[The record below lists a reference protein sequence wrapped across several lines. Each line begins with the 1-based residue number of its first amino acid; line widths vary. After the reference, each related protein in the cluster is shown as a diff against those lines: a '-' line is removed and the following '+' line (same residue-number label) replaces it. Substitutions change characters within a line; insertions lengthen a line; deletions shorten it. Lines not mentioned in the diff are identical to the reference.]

1 MDQDKSPLAKELM
14 VTEALDYSMW
24 LNPIL
29 NSFFPLKWVGIRVV
43 WTISPG
49 CFSKHNK
56 STFLCLIQNN
66 FFLFKTCVFSSIY
79 IFFSCYRHPLPKVK
93 WGKWKTMNF
102 TKHKH
107 SSNQPKM
114 WDGVAFKSVIWRCL
128 FLKRMFEQWPYR
140 KLVRNCITIN
150 TAPFEFNA

>member
-1 MDQDKSPLAKELM
+1 MDQDKSPLAKGTYGHRGFRLFN
-14 VTEALDYSMW
+14 VAKSHSQLFFF
-24 LNPIL
+24 
-29 NSFFPLKWVGIRVV
+29 FFPLKWVGIRVV

-56 STFLCLIQNN
+56 STFLCLIQNI
-66 FFLFKTCVFSSIY
+66 FFLFKTCAFSSIY

-140 KLVRNCITIN
+140 KLIRNY
-150 TAPFEFNA
+150 